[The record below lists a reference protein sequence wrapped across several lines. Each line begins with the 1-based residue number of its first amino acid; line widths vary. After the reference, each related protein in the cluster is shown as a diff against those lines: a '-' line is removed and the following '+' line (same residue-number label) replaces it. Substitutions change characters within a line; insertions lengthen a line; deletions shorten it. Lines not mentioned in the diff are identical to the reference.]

1 MTRNGLKNERPSEL
15 LRLGRVPVQL
25 HPTPSED
32 NFCNMF
38 ARKGGVRSHGEIAH
52 DMDGDTSAGS
62 RLAIRCY
69 YLSAEI
75 AELQVLE
82 IKMEKISTV
91 MKPL

>member
-1 MTRNGLKNERPSEL
+1 M
-15 LRLGRVPVQL
+15 
-25 HPTPSED
+25 
-32 NFCNMF
+32 
-38 ARKGGVRSHGEIAH
+38 RSHGEIAH